1 MDNEYFENSYRL
13 QGDTPVRSYQ
23 VPTFGAMPTH
33 QFQQEVLGAK
43 TLKAK
48 LAVCFKKLSESG
60 AFSDASEEVWELKS
74 DVMKSLPEGLQ
85 NGREEG
91 ARAG

>member
-1 MDNEYFENSYRL
+1 M
-13 QGDTPVRSYQ
+13 
-23 VPTFGAMPTH
+23 
-33 QFQQEVLGAK
+33 
-43 TLKAK
+43 
-48 LAVCFKKLSESG
+48 SESG

-74 DVMKSLPEGLQ
+74 EVMKSLPEGLQ

>member
-13 QGDTPVRSYQ
+13 QGDIPVRPYQ

-48 LAVCFKKLSESG
+48 LAICFKKLSESG

-74 DVMKSLPEGLQ
+74 EVMKSLPEGLK

>member
-1 MDNEYFENSYRL
+1 
-13 QGDTPVRSYQ
+13 VRSYQ

-48 LAVCFKKLSESG
+48 LAV
-60 AFSDASEEVWELKS
+60 
-74 DVMKSLPEGLQ
+74 
-85 NGREEG
+85 
-91 ARAG
+91 